1 MNDLAPAELG
11 LRTVPGLS
19 LCDRMAIQHLW
30 AAHPLLVY
38 ISGPLFLEGLLDQVQ
53 RPRQSSLSCPLLCV
67 CVCVLSHVRLLAS
80 PWAV

>member
-30 AAHPLLVY
+30 AAHPLLVFR
-38 ISGPLFLEGLLDQVQ
+38 SGPLFLEGLLDQVQ